1 MSELGKNNNN
11 KNNKEVAR
19 PAGNKPALTAQ
30 RFEQE
35 LANAPA
41 DVQDKL
47 RALLQQLALGA
58 GGAAGAAAVGGG
70 KEPKSMDEHKFW
82 KTQPVV
88 KHGNLSAQWQYVVG
102 CLDDNSCRVASPR
115 VTLAKCEADLC

>member
-1 MSELGKNNNN
+1 MSGPGKNNNN
-11 KNNKEVAR
+11 KNNKEVSR

-58 GGAAGAAAVGGG
+58 GGAAGAAAVGSG

-88 KHGNLSAQWQYVVG
+88 SHGKLTALLLY
-102 CLDDNSCRVASPR
+102 C
-115 VTLAKCEADLC
+115 